1 MQNKFNFSFIVFT
14 PESRDHKHILEGAG
28 GWGMLAQQ
36 WEKGAVLIG
45 HFLKGGGAQPPLGA
59 ETPLEIKAS
68 TFPGGG

>member
-45 HFLKGGGAQPPLGA
+45 HFLEGGGSAPV
-59 ETPLEIKAS
+59 
-68 TFPGGG
+68 GG

>member
-45 HFLKGGGAQPPLGA
+45 HFLEGGGLSPRWGLKPPLKSKP
-59 ETPLEIKAS
+59 PL
-68 TFPGGG
+68 FQGG